1 LLIIGVIKGMLDGI
15 IDEIGDI
22 SGWTALDMGSG
33 PCTMVACLANRIGDG
48 RVFAVDLY
56 MGLMDTLKKVL
67 SEDLLLRT
75 VVVKADLRRLDFLK
89 NDFVDLVT
97 AYDTLSVVEEYTPGG
112 TPYVLNEARRILK
125 PDGWF
130 VAVEHWP
137 LESIKPVDKAQEAEV
152 RWWKIHMDIWEALG
166 ETVGVEYTPDT
177 LQRTLRKAGFV
188 ISHWKRAES
197 DKTEPGIKF
206 GPKIIEKVEKIP
218 DERLRKRIFREMQSI
233 EKDALKYGMK
243 ELPHF
248 VVYAKNPKRKR
259 FKKLR
264 KLPLK
269 ELYRTVY
276 HKDLLS

>member
-1 LLIIGVIKGMLDGI
+1 MLNSV

-33 PCTMVACLANRIGDG
+33 PCSMVVCLANKIGDG
-48 RVFAVDLY
+48 RVFAVDLH
-56 MGLMDTLKKVL
+56 MGLMDALKKEL

-75 VVVKADLRRLDFLK
+75 IVVKADLRRLDFLK
-89 NDFVDLVT
+89 DNFVGLIT
-97 AYDTLSVVEEYTPGG
+97 AYDTLSVVEQTTPGG
-112 TPYVLNEARRILK
+112 IPYVLNEARRILK

-137 LESIKPVDKAQEAEV
+137 LESIEPVDKAQEAEL
-152 RWWKIHMDIWEALG
+152 RWWKIHMETWKALG
-166 ETVGVEYTPDT
+166 ETTGVEYTPDK

-188 ISHWKRAES
+188 ISHWRKAES
-197 DKTEPGIKF
+197 DETEPGIKF
-206 GPKIIEKVEKIP
+206 GAKIIEKVKEIRHKHLR
-218 DERLRKRIFREMQSI
+218 ERILKEMQSI

-248 VVYAKNPKRKR
+248 VVYARNTKEKRL
-259 FKKLR
+259 KKLR
-264 KLPLK
+264 KMSLK

-276 HKDLLS
+276 RKDLLF

>member
-1 LLIIGVIKGMLDGI
+1 MKEKDALNRI

-33 PCTMVACLANRIGDG
+33 PCRMVVCLVNRIGDG
-48 RVFAVDLY
+48 RVFAVDLH
-56 MGLMDTLKKVL
+56 MGLMNTLKKAL

-75 VVVKADLRRLDFLK
+75 VILKADLRRLDFLK
-89 NDFVDLVT
+89 DNFVDLVT
-97 AYDTLSVVEEYTPGG
+97 AYDTLSVIEEYTPGG

-125 PDGWF
+125 PNGWF

-152 RWWKIHMDIWEALG
+152 RWWKVHIEIAKALG

-177 LQRTLRKAGFV
+177 LQRTLRESGFD
-188 ISHWKRAES
+188 ISHWRQMES
-197 DKTEPGIKF
+197 NETEPSIRF
-206 GPKIIEKVEKIP
+206 GPKIIKKAKKIREKHLKE
-218 DERLRKRIFREMQSI
+218 RIFREMRNI

-248 VVYAKNPKRKR
+248 VVYAKNPKDKCFKR
-259 FKKLR
+259 LN

-269 ELYRTVY
+269 ELYKTVY
-276 HKDLLS
+276 RCDLLF

>member
-1 LLIIGVIKGMLDGI
+1 MNMLNGV

-33 PCTMVACLANRIGDG
+33 PCTMVVCLVNKIGDG

-56 MGLMDTLKKVL
+56 MGLMDTLKKEL

-75 VVVKADLRRLDFLK
+75 NVVKADLRRLDFLR
-89 NDFVDLVT
+89 DSFVDLVT
-97 AYDTLSVVEEYTPGG
+97 TYDTLSVVEGTTPGG

-152 RWWKIHMDIWEALG
+152 RWWKIHIEIFKALG
-166 ETVGVEYTPDT
+166 ETIGVEYTPDT
-177 LQRTLRKAGFV
+177 LQRALKKAGFV
-188 ISHWKRAES
+188 ISHWRQAENEE
-197 DKTEPGIKF
+197 TEPGIKF
-206 GPKIIEKVEKIP
+206 GPLINKKAKKIRDK
-218 DERLRKRIFREMQSI
+218 RLRERIFREMQSI
-233 EKDALKYGMK
+233 EKDALKYGMR

-248 VVYAKNPKRKR
+248 VVYAKNAKEKR

-264 KLPLK
+264 KLPPK

-276 HKDLLS
+276 HKNLLS